1 MTKFKIFLILLLFAG
16 HNGYAQKATIKPEKL
31 IYKTIDSLNLP
42 VYVFKPEKQDS
53 SKAALVLIHGGG
65 WNLGKPKAFFRH
77 AQHFAQRGLVVFCP
91 EYRVR
96 IRNNTTIVEAV
107 EDALS
112 AVAWIRSH
120 AKEFNIDSDKIIV
133 GGGSAG
139 GHLATESVFNKSIN
153 CGCKPEEYRANC
165 LLLFNP
171 VLDLSEKGYGHNK
184 VVEEANAYG
193 IDWKS
198 LSPIE
203 NIDNNWPPTI
213 VMVGDKDKVLKKEVA
228 LDFEKRMK
236 NAGNDFVLKF
246 YPDAEHTFFNY
257 WYAKKKGYPKGTR
270 NRYYY
275 EVMQDADDFLVN
287 HGYLKEHITIKIPE
301 NAIYPVKKKEI
312 N

>member
-1 MTKFKIFLILLLFAG
+1 MKKIKILLLLAIFATL
-16 HNGYAQKATIKPEKL
+16 NGYAQKTTIKPEKL
-31 IYKTIDSLNLP
+31 IYKSIDSLNLQI
-42 VYVFKPEKQDS
+42 YVFKPIQQDP

-65 WNLGKPKAFFRH
+65 WNQGKPEAFFRH

-96 IRNNTTIVEAV
+96 KRNNTTIVEAV

-112 AVAWIRSH
+112 AVAWVRAH
-120 AKEFNIDSDKIIV
+120 AKEYNFDADKIIV

-139 GHLATESVFNKSIN
+139 GHLATETVFNKTVD
-153 CGCKPEEYRANC
+153 CGHKPEEYRANA

-171 VLDLSEKGYGHNK
+171 VLDVSKRGYGYRK
-184 VVEEANAYG
+184 VAEEAKEHG

-203 NIDNNWPPTI
+203 NIDKTWPPTI

-236 NAGNDFVLKF
+236 KAGNDFTLKL
-246 YPDAEHTFFNY
+246 YPNAEHTFFNY
-257 WYAKKKGYPKGTR
+257 GYAKKKGYPKGTE

-275 EVMQDADDFLVN
+275 EVLQDADDFLVN

-301 NAIYPVKKKEI
+301 DAIYPVKKEENK
-312 N
+312 